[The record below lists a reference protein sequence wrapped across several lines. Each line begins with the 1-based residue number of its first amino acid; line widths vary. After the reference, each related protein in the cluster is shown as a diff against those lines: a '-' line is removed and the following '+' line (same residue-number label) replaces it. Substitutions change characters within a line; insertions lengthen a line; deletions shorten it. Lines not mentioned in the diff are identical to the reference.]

1 MAIQSTKHIDENPR
15 TVSPKQQ
22 EIDILAEISLRP
34 KKLEEYIG
42 QKQMKEH
49 LKVAIESA
57 KIRKTPLEHILF
69 YGPPGLGKT
78 TISTIIA
85 HEMWAPIKSTSGP
98 AIEKQSD
105 IISLLTSL
113 TEGEILFIDEIHR
126 LRPQIEEILYSAMED
141 FQIDIIIGSGTG
153 ATSVKMD
160 IPKFTLV
167 GATTKLSSLSHPLR
181 DRFGNIM
188 KLDFYDESD
197 LEKII
202 ARSFVIMDFEKISKE
217 AVESIAKRSRG
228 TPRIANRYVK
238 IIRDYAI
245 VGNPVETRVDCE
257 AVFAKFGVDVYGLDI
272 LDKKLLQHLYSDG
285 NPRVMGL
292 TTLASL
298 IGEEVSTIE
307 DIVEP
312 YLLQIGFIERTPRGR
327 QITAKGINYLKN

>member
-1 MAIQSTKHIDENPR
+1 
-15 TVSPKQQ
+15 
-22 EIDILAEISLRP
+22 
-34 KKLEEYIG
+34 
-42 QKQMKEH
+42 
-49 LKVAIESA
+49 
-57 KIRKTPLEHILF
+57 
-69 YGPPGLGKT
+69 
-78 TISTIIA
+78 
-85 HEMWAPIKSTSGP
+85 
-98 AIEKQSD
+98 
-105 IISLLTSL
+105 
-113 TEGEILFIDEIHR
+113 
-126 LRPQIEEILYSAMED
+126 MED

-188 KLDFYDESD
+188 KLDFYDEKD
-197 LEKII
+197 LETII
-202 ARSFVIMDFEKISKE
+202 ARSFVIMDFEKISTE
-217 AVESIAKRSRG
+217 AIESIAKRSRG

-245 VGNPVETRVDCE
+245 VGNPVETRADCE
-257 AVFAKFGVDVYGLDI
+257 AVFTKFGVDVYGLDI

-327 QITAKGINYLKN
+327 QITAKGVEYLKNKNS

>member
-1 MAIQSTKHIDENPR
+1 
-15 TVSPKQQ
+15 
-22 EIDILAEISLRP
+22 
-34 KKLEEYIG
+34 
-42 QKQMKEH
+42 
-49 LKVAIESA
+49 
-57 KIRKTPLEHILF
+57 
-69 YGPPGLGKT
+69 
-78 TISTIIA
+78 
-85 HEMWAPIKSTSGP
+85 
-98 AIEKQSD
+98 
-105 IISLLTSL
+105 
-113 TEGEILFIDEIHR
+113 
-126 LRPQIEEILYSAMED
+126 MED

-238 IIRDYAI
+238 IIRDYVI
-245 VGNPVETRVDCE
+245 VGNPVETRADCE

-327 QITAKGINYLKN
+327 QITAKGIEYLKNQNI